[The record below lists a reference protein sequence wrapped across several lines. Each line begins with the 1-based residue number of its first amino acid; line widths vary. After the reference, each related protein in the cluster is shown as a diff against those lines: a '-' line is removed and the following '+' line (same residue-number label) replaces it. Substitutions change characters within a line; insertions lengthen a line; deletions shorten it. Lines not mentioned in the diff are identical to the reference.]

1 MERINVKGH
10 EFSTFSVVSAF
21 NRRSIQF
28 SQNII
33 NSLKKLGL
41 TEDNIDIP
49 LETNGIKKAPA
60 SASWWIDGYF
70 LYYSYASCGKFVEN
84 LYVVSKVIELE
95 VNALLNEE
103 KTAEEFIHEFT
114 EDADI
119 EKKRK
124 EARNVLGLHHD
135 AMDMGLINKKY
146 KVLAKEHHPDM
157 PMGSTEKFKEINN
170 AHKTLKR
177 ELE

>member
-1 MERINVKGH
+1 MATINVKGH
-10 EFSTFSVVSAF
+10 EFNTFSVVSAF

-41 TEDNIDIP
+41 TEDDIDIP
-49 LETNGIKKAPA
+49 LERNGIKKAPA

-70 LYYSYASCGKFVEN
+70 LYYSYVSCGKYVEN

-95 VNALLNEE
+95 VNALLNGE
-103 KTAEEFIHEFT
+103 KTAEEFIHDFT
-114 EDADI
+114 ENTDI
-119 EKKRK
+119 EEKRK
-124 EARNVLGLHHD
+124 EARDVLGLHHD
-135 AMDMGLINKKY
+135 IMDMDLINKKY
-146 KVLAKEHHPDM
+146 KALAKEHHPDM
-157 PMGSTEKFKEINN
+157 PTGSTEKFKVINN

-177 ELE
+177 ELG